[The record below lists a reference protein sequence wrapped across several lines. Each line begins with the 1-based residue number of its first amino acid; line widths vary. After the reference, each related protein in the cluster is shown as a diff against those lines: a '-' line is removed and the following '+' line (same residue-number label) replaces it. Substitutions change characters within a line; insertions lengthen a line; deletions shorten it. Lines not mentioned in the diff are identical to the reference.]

1 MRRAARGVLLLE
13 VMVSFSLLALV
24 SVMLFNLLSVS
35 DLGYSQSTEARMALR
50 LAQETLERARG
61 ASLKPTA
68 GVQTL
73 TPVAARSARG
83 AVTFTP
89 ELQGSDQGT
98 WWLVT
103 SRVRW
108 GKHLVELTSCV
119 AK

>member
-1 MRRAARGVLLLE
+1 
-13 VMVSFSLLALV
+13 MVSFALLALV
-24 SVMLFNLLSVS
+24 SVMLFNILSVS
-35 DLGYSQSTEARMALR
+35 DLGYSQSSESRAALR
-50 LAQETLERARG
+50 LAQDTLERARG

-68 GVQTL
+68 GVQVL
-73 TPVAARSARG
+73 TSVTARSARG

-98 WWLVT
+98 FWLVT

-108 GKHLVELTSCV
+108 GKHSVELQSCV